1 MRHLPAF
8 LDINDRPGMEVGGVR
23 HAPHRAARPRGRLG
37 ALIPAALRRLAA
49 LAYGYRKEAQS
60 RLRTRP
66 EHGHFRDRVSGGGDS
81 AVRAA
86 LARALINSD
95 AARRGRVYLVGAG
108 PGNPDL
114 LTLRALRLMQQ
125 ADVVL
130 HDHLVSDA
138 VLELVHADAERIY
151 VGKQESNHA
160 LPQEE
165 INALLVRLAGQG
177 MRVLRLKGGDP
188 FMFGRGGEEVEA
200 LAAQGIAFEVVP
212 GITSAAGASAY
223 AGIPLTHRD
232 HAQSC
237 VFVTGHRRD
246 GGAEMDWAAL
256 ARPGQTVVIY
266 MGLGM
271 LPEISRRLVE
281 HGRGADTP
289 AAIIE
294 RATTEA
300 QRVLVGTL
308 ATLPDLA
315 TAYAVKPPALVIVGE
330 VVALRERLRTSRSD
344 APPAR
349 LNLDAPRRVPDPLT
363 TGR

>member
-1 MRHLPAF
+1 
-8 LDINDRPGMEVGGVR
+8 VR
-23 HAPHRAARPRGRLG
+23 SEEKSRARGTL
-37 ALIPAALRRLAA
+37 LAA
-49 LAYGYRKEAQS
+49 LATESGSALQPR
-60 RLRTRP
+60 
-66 EHGHFRDRVSGGGDS
+66 FRRGRERGPVADRGFDGRES

-86 LARALINSD
+86 LARVLISGE

-138 VLELVHADAERIY
+138 VLALVHADAERIY

-165 INALLVRLAGQG
+165 INALLVQLASQG
-177 MRVLRLKGGDP
+177 KRVLRLKGGDP

-200 LAAQGIAFEVVP
+200 LAAHRIAFEVVP
-212 GITSAAGASAY
+212 GITSAAGASTF

-237 VFVTGHRRD
+237 VFVTGHRRE
-246 GGAEMDWAAL
+246 GGAEMDWTAL
-256 ARPGQTVVIY
+256 ARPCQTVVIY

-281 HGRGADTP
+281 HGRAADTP

-294 RATTEA
+294 RATTPA
-300 QRVLVGTL
+300 QRVVVGSL

-315 TAYAVKPPALVIVGE
+315 KAHAVKPPALVIVGE
-330 VVALRERLRTSRSD
+330 VVALRERLGMLEPDTPAADLRSAASTHAPEPVTS
-344 APPAR
+344 
-349 LNLDAPRRVPDPLT
+349 
-363 TGR
+363 GR